1 MLLAVAVAVA
11 MCGDAA
17 HKQSVVLNLR
27 HVEIEVDCC
36 CLASHYGVFMLLAIH
51 FLARFGIEQYKSCC
65 ASHLLVGCVRNT
77 CREHSAISR
86 THKARHIRLHHN
98 GLLSHRRCRN
108 DAVVHVQ
115 VVSQAVELPCSD
127 TLGQRKVD

>member
-17 HKQSVVLNLR
+17 YKQSVVLNLR

-36 CLASHYGVFMLLAIH
+36 CLACHNSVFTLLAINL
-51 FLARFGIEQYKSCC
+51 LARFGIEQYESGG
-65 ASHLLVGCVRNT
+65 ASHLLVGCVRYT

-86 THKARHIRLHHN
+86 AHKARNIWLNHY
-98 GLLSHRRCRN
+98 GLLCHRRCRN

-115 VVSQAVELPCSD
+115 VVSQAIELPCSD
-127 TLGQRKVD
+127 TLGQREVD